1 MILCA
6 PQLGIAPDSPLGG
19 AVYDREILRGLAGLG
34 VEVHI
39 PLPSGEAAEDV
50 PGWRLYRCGR
60 HLRYTYEYNALFARR
75 VLALG
80 RRPGYDLLRI
90 HSPSLAPLGGLARTA
105 NGRPVVAHYH
115 HIEADR
121 TVQNRLTRAFI
132 RGYALVTTDSAFCVR
147 QLVEGFGVAEERI
160 VVAYPGVAAKYQPQ
174 PRDAALRARLGP
186 AERTLLLYLG
196 ALEPRKNLR
205 FLLDVF
211 RAARGAGSGAGPG
224 LHLAIAGRGPQE
236 EELRAYAAERGL
248 GRHVT
253 FVGRVDEAQ
262 KVGLYN
268 AADLFVFPSRLEGFG
283 MVAAEAMACGV
294 PVVSSNAASLPEVVG
309 DAGLLAGPDDVEGFA
324 AQVARLAQDETLAGE
339 LGKRGRAR
347 VRALFSWERAAETT
361 LAAYRRVLEGRGRA
375 WR

>member
-1 MILCA
+1 MTPGMILCA

-19 AVYDREILRGLAGLG
+19 AVYDREILKGLAALG

-39 PLPSGEAAEDV
+39 PLPSGEPAEDA

-60 HLRYTYEYNALFARR
+60 HLRYTYEYNVLFARR

-80 RRPGYDLLRI
+80 RRYHLLRI
-90 HSPSLAPLGGLARTA
+90 HSPSLAPLGALARAA

-115 HIEADR
+115 HVEAGR
-121 TVQNRLTRAFI
+121 AVQNRLTRAFI
-132 RGYALVTTDSAFCVR
+132 GGYALVTTDSAFCVR
-147 QLVEGFGVAEERI
+147 QLVEGFDVPEERI

-174 PRDAALRARLGP
+174 ARDAALRARLGP
-186 AERTLLLYLG
+186 VERTLLLYLG

-211 RAARGAGSGAGPG
+211 RAARGAPGPE

-236 EELRAYAAERGL
+236 TELRAYAQELGL
-248 GRHVT
+248 GPYVT
-253 FVGRVDEAQ
+253 FVGAVAEAE
-262 KVGLYN
+262 KVALYN

-283 MVAAEAMACGV
+283 MVVAEAMACGA

-309 DAGLLAGPDDVEGFA
+309 DAGLLAAPDDVEGFA
-324 AQVARLAQDETLAGE
+324 AQVARLAQDEALRGE
-339 LGKRGRAR
+339 LGRQGRAR
-347 VRALFSWERAAETT
+347 VRSLFSWEQAAEIT
-361 LAAYRRVLEGRGRA
+361 LAAYRRVVEERG
-375 WR
+375 